1 MAILDFD
8 ITVGDCVCAR
18 YPSNAQLPF
27 SDDKLSALCI
37 PEGGHIFEEDHTF
50 VLCKEPVTSDQLF
63 GLAYFRNKKDPAVKR
78 GAVMRSIV
86 LLSRRPFFSFYLP
99 LLREA
104 LRRFMDEAADP
115 ALLQTLV
122 EALNGL
128 SKSSALH
135 LSLWGAQ
142 HEVAM
147 PTLPKDHFA
156 GASLLL
162 LVQRF
167 REDTM
172 LLWCAALLLHPSPKA
187 SADPRC
193 LPRHQV
199 GGAAPPPPPLL
210 RP

>member
-18 YPSNAQLPF
+18 YPSNAKLPF

-63 GLAYFRNKKDPAVKR
+63 GLAYFRNKKDPTVKR

-142 HEVAM
+142 YEVAM

-172 LLWCAALLLHPSPKA
+172 LLWCAALLLHPSPQG
-187 SADPRC
+187 
-193 LPRHQV
+193 L
-199 GGAAPPPPPLL
+199 G
-210 RP
+210 

>member
-1 MAILDFD
+1 
-8 ITVGDCVCAR
+8 
-18 YPSNAQLPF
+18 
-27 SDDKLSALCI
+27 
-37 PEGGHIFEEDHTF
+37 
-50 VLCKEPVTSDQLF
+50 
-63 GLAYFRNKKDPAVKR
+63 
-78 GAVMRSIV
+78 MRSIV

-172 LLWCAALLLHPSPKA
+172 LLWWALLVPTPSSLTRHARCCGMWRVACVHCTSTRMGRLCTRSYAPAMSWSRLSGPQLCGEPRLAIGCLDPCCLKRACVASTTPATWASGDNLHTR
-187 SADPRC
+187 PRSFSRNRAC
-193 LPRHQV
+193 FRH
-199 GGAAPPPPPLL
+199 
-210 RP
+210 R